1 VADRAVV
8 YRLIADASG
17 VLAGTR
23 QASASVKKLG
33 DDITSAGKSSQTWR
47 KGLDGVSRSAGRVG
61 LVAGVALGAMVLKAS
76 EFESAMSNIEAA
88 THESEKAMGQLREA
102 ALKAG
107 AETAFSATEAAGA
120 ITNLA
125 KAGVAT
131 EDILSGGLAGALSL
145 AAAGELEVA
154 DAAENIATALTQFSL
169 AGTEATH
176 VADLLAAGA
185 GKAQGEVSDMALAL
199 DYAGVPAANLGVSI
213 EETAGAIALFAKN
226 GIVGEKAGTGLRGML
241 ASLTSP
247 SAAAGKVMAGL
258 GLEMFN
264 QKGNFIGLAG
274 VAEQLQVKM
283 KDLTVEER
291 SNALGKIF
299 GNEQLQAANVLYRDG
314 ADGVRKWTAQVDD
327 AGFAAETARIK
338 TDNLR
343 GDLERLGGA
352 IDTALIKGGQGSQG
366 FLRGLTQGAT
376 ATVDAFGKLPDS
388 FSNAVS
394 GMLAITA
401 ITGGGLW
408 FGSKVINSISDT
420 RQALADLGPAGVT
433 AGRAM
438 KTVATAA
445 AGFTVLLV
453 AAEGIKAIQK
463 ATDEALPSLNTLT
476 KQLLDL
482 RAGEITSLSG
492 EFDSL
497 GESLT
502 RITDSEF
509 SFKGIKHS
517 GNLTGFTDML
527 QKPFEGLFG
536 EAGGLRQARAEV
548 DSIDQA
554 LANLVNNGR
563 PDAAA
568 EALTAIAQ
576 SSGLTSDELATLRSQ
591 LPGYQ
596 SALDGMATDATLA
609 ADAHEGMGKKVKI
622 AGQLIKFTEEQ
633 IKAAQDAYAKARE
646 NAAGVATGFFDMSKN
661 IDKAKVSLGEWLG
674 QIEKQT
680 KALENFTANFKK
692 AKEGGVDGG
701 LLDFLAEQGPAGA
714 LRIQQLANAG
724 TEDVA
729 KANAVWK
736 SKQKAIEA
744 FVNATTTVPDEMRTD
759 VVVVDDEAKR
769 KERALRQKFNT
780 FPKST
785 NTQLKVDNRQ
795 ALAGIRAVEARIA
808 EAFRDRVLKIRIEQN
823 EVRLERAGKAYATG
837 GAVRGPGT
845 ATSDSIPAYLSNGEY
860 VIKAAAVARY
870 GTAMFD
876 RLNSMHF
883 AQGGQVGSGAGG
895 GMSID
900 YGKLAAA
907 LSAQRPLANHVTI
920 QPHDYKDFERQ
931 EQRIRVA
938 GAGNGWGN

>member
-1 VADRAVV
+1 
-8 YRLIADASG
+8 
-17 VLAGTR
+17 
-23 QASASVKKLG
+23 
-33 DDITSAGKSSQTWR
+33 
-47 KGLDGVSRSAGRVG
+47 
-61 LVAGVALGAMVLKAS
+61 
-76 EFESAMSNIEAA
+76 
-88 THESEKAMGQLREA
+88 
-102 ALKAG
+102 
-107 AETAFSATEAAGA
+107 
-120 ITNLA
+120 
-125 KAGVAT
+125 
-131 EDILSGGLAGALSL
+131 
-145 AAAGELEVA
+145 VA
-154 DAAENIATALTQFSL
+154 DAAEFTATALTQFQL

-185 GKAQGEVSDMALAL
+185 GKAQGEVTDIANALK
-199 DYAGVPAANLGVSI
+199 YAGVPAANLGVSI
-213 EETAGAIALFAKN
+213 EETAGALALFAKN
-226 GIVGEKAGTGLRGML
+226 GIIGEQAGTSLRGML
-241 ASLTSP
+241 SSLTSP
-247 SAAAGKVMAGL
+247 SKIAKTTMDNL
-258 GLEMFN
+258 GISMFN
-264 QKGNFIGLAG
+264 AQGKFIGLAG
-274 VAEQLQVKM
+274 VAAQLQGTM
-283 KDLTVEER
+283 SNLTDEER
-291 SNALGKIF
+291 ALYLGRIF
-299 GNEQLQAANVLYRDG
+299 GNEQLQAANVLYREG
-314 ADGVRKWTAQVDD
+314 AAGVKTWERNVND
-327 AGFAAETARIK
+327 AGFAAETAAIK

-376 ATVDAFGKLPDS
+376 GAVDAFNKLPPA
-388 FSNAVS
+388 FSGAVT
-394 GMLAITA
+394 GMLAVTA

-408 FGSKVINSISDT
+408 FGSKVIQGISDT
-420 RQALADLGPAGVT
+420 RAALENLGPAGAR
-433 AGRAM
+433 AGRAL
-438 KTVATAA
+438 KTVTAA
-445 AGFTVLLV
+445 AGGFTVLLV
-453 AAEGIKAIQK
+453 AAEGIKAIQR

-482 RAGEITSLSG
+482 RAGEITSLSS

-497 GESLT
+497 GDSLT

-509 SFKGIKHS
+509 SFKGIRHS

-536 EAGGLRQARAEV
+536 EAGSLRVARAEV

-568 EALTAIAQ
+568 EALSDIAA
-576 SSGLTSDELATLRSQ
+576 SSGLTADELSTLRSN

-596 SALDGMATDATLA
+596 SALDGMATSSQLA

-674 QIEKQT
+674 QFEKQT

-744 FVNATTTVPDEMRTD
+744 YINATTEVPDELRTD

-795 ALAGIRAVEARIA
+795 ALAGIRAVEAKIA
-808 EAFRDRVLKIRIEQN
+808 ETFRERVLKIRIEQN
-823 EVRLERAGKAYATG
+823 EIRLERAGGKAYATG
-837 GAVRGPGT
+837 GRVTGPGT
-845 ATSDSIPAYLSNGEY
+845 GTSDSIPAYLSNGEY

-876 RLNSMHF
+876 RLNAMHF
-883 AQGGQVGSGAGG
+883 AQGGYVGGSAPAARIDMGA
-895 GMSID
+895 
-900 YGKLAAA
+900 LVAA
-907 LSAQRPLANHVTI
+907 LSQMRPIADHITL
-920 QPHDYKDFERQ
+920 QPHNYNEFLREGKQ
-931 EQRIRVA
+931 LRVA
-938 GAGNGWGN
+938 GAGNGWGDH

>member
-23 QASASVKKLG
+23 AASASVKKLG
-33 DDITSAGKSSQTWR
+33 DDITGAGKGSEKFR
-47 KGLDGVSRSAGRVG
+47 KGFDDIGRSAGRVG
-61 LVAGVALGAMVLKAS
+61 LVAGAALGLMVVKAA
-76 EFESAMSNIEAA
+76 EFESAMSQVEAA

-185 GKAQGEVSDMALAL
+185 GKAQGEVADMALAL

-247 SAAAGKVMAGL
+247 SAAASKTMASL

-274 VAEQLQVKM
+274 VAEQLQSKM

-291 SNALGKIF
+291 SNYLGKIF

-314 ADGVRKWTAQVDD
+314 AEGVRKWTANVDD
-327 AGFAAETARIK
+327 AGFAAETAAIK

-352 IDTALIKGGQGSQG
+352 IDTALIKGGQGGQG

-376 ATVDAFGKLPDS
+376 GAVDAFNKLPPA
-388 FSNAVS
+388 FSNTIS
-394 GMLAITA
+394 GMLGITA

-408 FGSKVINSISDT
+408 FASKTIGAIHDT
-420 RQALADLGPAGVT
+420 REALSNLGPAGVK

-438 KTVATAA
+438 KAVAAGA
-445 AGFTVLLV
+445 AGFTALLV
-453 AAEGIKAIQK
+453 AAEGIKAIQR

-482 RAGEITSLSG
+482 RAGEVSSIAG

-497 GESLT
+497 GNSID
-502 RITDSEF
+502 RIANKNFED
-509 SFKGIKHS
+509 
-517 GNLTGFTDML
+517 NFTDTL
-527 QKPFEGLFG
+527 QTPFEGLFG
-536 EAGGLRQARAEV
+536 EAAGLRESKAEV
-548 DSIDQA
+548 EALDEA

-568 EALTAIAQ
+568 EALSAVAAST
-576 SSGLTSDELATLRSQ
+576 GLTADQLGDLRSI

-596 SALDGMATDATLA
+596 GALDGMATSSQLA
-609 ADAHEGMGKKVKI
+609 AEAHEGMGKKVRI
-622 AGQLIKFTEEQ
+622 AGQEIKFTEEQ
-633 IKAAQDAYAKARE
+633 IKAAQDAYADARE

-661 IDKAKVSLGEWLG
+661 IDKAKVSLAQWIG
-674 QIEKQT
+674 QIEEQA
-680 KALENFTANFKK
+680 KALENFTANFKN

-714 LRIQQLANAG
+714 LRIQQLAEAG
-724 TEDVA
+724 TKGVA
-729 KANAVWK
+729 EANAAWK
-736 SKQKAIEA
+736 RRQEAIEA
-744 FVNATTTVPDEMRTD
+744 FVDATTTVPDELRTD
-759 VVVVDDEAKR
+759 VVIVDDEARR
-769 KERALRQKFNT
+769 KERALREKFMS
-780 FPKST
+780 FPKSV
-785 NTQLKVDNRQ
+785 NTDMKVDNKQ
-795 ALAGIRAVEARIA
+795 AYAGIRLLEARLA
-808 EAFRDRVLKIRIEQN
+808 AATRDRVIRIRIEQQ
-823 EVRLERAGKAYATG
+823 EVKLGMAGGAYASG
-837 GAVRGPGT
+837 GHVRGPGT

-860 VIKAAAVARY
+860 VIKAAAVAKY
-870 GTAMFD
+870 GTSMFD
-876 RLNSMHF
+876 RLNAMHF
-883 AQGGQVGSGAGG
+883 AQGGQVGAGARSSGPVRLSPAD
-895 GMSID
+895 IQ
-900 YGKLAAA
+900 A
-907 LSAQRPLANHVTI
+907 LSNAMLNARPLHGNVEVHG
-920 QPHDYKDFERQ
+920 DGDFERQ
-931 EQRIRVA
+931 MRTSSA
-938 GAGNGWGN
+938 LSAKGGG